1 MPRAV
6 LGGVES
12 TRRGGTGRAEGREA
26 PYWAGA
32 CKCSP
37 RRHGREPRGGSSR
50 RGAGSSHWQQPR
62 SAACNCSPRRHF
74 LRRVGGSSQKS
85 GRCVLSSPSLSL
97 PSTARA
103 LVLSSPSLRPR
114 APQHWRAVLGSI
126 GAPSLRLGRRHC
138 GFRHCASG
146 AVIAGSVI
154 APRAPSLR
162 VPSLRL
168 GLRVRVRILFA
179 PVCQSTAPPPTCRSH
194 ARAGRGG

>member
-37 RRHGREPRGGSSR
+37 RRHGREPRGGRAKTSR

-114 APQHWRAVLGSI
+114 APQHWRAV
-126 GAPSLRLGRRHC
+126 
-138 GFRHCASG
+138 
-146 AVIAGSVI
+146 I